1 MNIMRLFRKHK
12 SKISFTMAVL
22 LAVGFSGCG
31 SASQNAAVSLT
42 VLSAS
47 ENKEIAPIIT
57 QFTKQTGIKVNMVY
71 KGSVD
76 IMQTLQQGNI
86 PYDAVWPA
94 NSMWINLGDKAHK
107 VKLQQSIMTSPVVFG
122 VEKDLAEQLGYV
134 GHDVTVDTILQDVK
148 AGKLKFCMTS
158 ATQSNSG
165 ASAYIGFWYALRGN
179 PDVLTEADLN
189 DQTAQNQMKELLS
202 GVNRSS
208 GSSEWLKDL
217 YLQGG
222 YSAMVNYEDV
232 IIETNKELVKQKKQP
247 LYVVYPKDGLT
258 IADSPL
264 GYIDNANSAKESAFK
279 KFQSYLLSDKVQKA
293 LQSYGRRTGTGSTV
307 TVNEPATFNPA
318 WGIDTS
324 RTLNTFRMPDAGV
337 LVDALNLY
345 QTSLRKPSYTV
356 YCLDYSGSMGDNG
369 GETGVKKAMDMILNQ
384 STAKLYFLQA
394 TPQDKI
400 AVIAF
405 SDSVKAEWYATGGD
419 LSSMSTLD
427 QNIQKLQAGGGTDI
441 YTPVMTALQ
450 QLAGADVS
458 QCNPAVILMTDGQS
472 NTGRT
477 FTNVQSTYKSIGK
490 DIPIFSIE
498 FGAADPTQLKQFGTL
513 SKAALFDGRKDL
525 VAAFKQA
532 KSYN

>member
-1 MNIMRLFRKHK
+1 MPIKRRKIIFA
-12 SKISFTMAVL
+12 SMLTAAITFTAMIFSSCSIS
-22 LAVGFSGCG
+22 SD
-31 SASQNAAVSLT
+31 SQNTLT

-47 ENKEIAPIIT
+47 ENKEIAPIIS

-76 IMQTLQQGNI
+76 IMQALEQGAAS
-86 PYDAVWPA
+86 YDAVWPA
-94 NSMWINLGDKAHK
+94 NSMWINLGDKTHK
-107 VKLQQSIMTSPVVFG
+107 VKLQQSIMTTPVVFG
-122 VEKDLAEQLGYV
+122 VQKDLAEQLGYV
-134 GHDVTVDTILQDVK
+134 GHDVTVNQILQDVS

-179 PDVLTEADLN
+179 PDVLSDADLN
-189 DQTAQNQMKELLS
+189 NQTAQGKMRELLT

-232 IIETNKELVKQKKQP
+232 IIETNKELVKQGKPP

-264 GYIDNANSAKESAFK
+264 GYIDNGNKAKEIAFQ
-279 KFQSYLLSDKVQKA
+279 KFQSYMLSDKMQQE

-307 TVNEPATFNPA
+307 TANQPTTFNTD

-324 RTLNTFRMPDAGV
+324 RALNTFRMPDSQT
-337 LVDALNLY
+337 LTDALNLY
-345 QTSLRKPSYTV
+345 QTSLRKPSYTI
-356 YCLDYSGSMGDNG
+356 YCLDYSGSMADNG
-369 GETGVKKAMDMILNQ
+369 GGDGVKKAMDMILNQ
-384 STAKLYFLQA
+384 ATAKQYFLQSTA
-394 TPQDKI
+394 QDQFT
-400 AVIAF
+400 VIPFA
-405 SDSVKAEWYATGGD
+405 DSIKAQWHATGGD
-419 LSSMSTLD
+419 SSSLSGLD
-427 QNIQKLQAGGGTDI
+427 QNIQNLQAGGGTDI

-450 QLAGADVS
+450 QLSGVDLNQYS
-458 QCNPAVILMTDGQS
+458 PAVVLMTDGQS
-472 NTGRT
+472 NTGRS
-477 FTNVQSTYKSIGK
+477 FSDVQSAYKKLGK

-498 FGAADPTQLKQFGTL
+498 FGDADPTQLTQFGTL
-513 SKAALFDGRKDL
+513 SKGALFDGRKDL